1 MQNPYEKYKQQS
13 VMTMTQ
19 GDMVKLLFE
28 EAVKQLERGTGCIK
42 NKDIPGSNDAL
53 QRAQKIF
60 NHLLSTL
67 DQQYEI
73 AGSLASLY
81 EFVNYKII
89 QAKIKKD
96 PQELEDILPMII
108 ELKDTFAQADKQAR
122 IQQNG

>member
-28 EAVKQLERGTGCIK
+28 EVIKQLERGVQCMDS
-42 NKDIPGSNDAL
+42 KDYAGSNDAL
-53 QRAQKIF
+53 QRVQRIF
-60 NHLLSTL
+60 HHLLGTL
-67 DQQYEI
+67 DFQYEI
-73 AGSLASLY
+73 SKNLSSLY
-81 EFVNYKII
+81 EFFNYKII
-89 QAKIKKD
+89 QANMKKA
-96 PQELEDILPMII
+96 PGELEDILPMMI